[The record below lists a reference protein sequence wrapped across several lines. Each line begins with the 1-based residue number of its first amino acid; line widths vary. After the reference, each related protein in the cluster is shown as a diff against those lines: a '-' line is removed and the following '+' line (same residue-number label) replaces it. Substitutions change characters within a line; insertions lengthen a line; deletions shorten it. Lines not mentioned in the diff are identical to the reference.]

1 MLLKLRQVTFG
12 YAAPLAKPLDME
24 VSAGQV
30 VALVGEN
37 GCGKSTLLKTLA
49 GMIVPL
55 SGILELDGRPLAEYS
70 LRELSKKVALVRM
83 GLVAPA
89 EMTVREF
96 VSLGRSP
103 YAGFLD
109 GRSREDESIVD
120 SAMDDMDVTLF
131 ASRKVAE
138 LSDGERSRVY
148 LARALSQQV
157 TLLLLDE
164 PDAFMDIPRR
174 KNLFVTL
181 QRLSREKGMAVV
193 LSTHWIDYGEKYADS
208 ILAFT
213 SQGNLEF
220 SPAARAR
227 ELGLLSWA
235 EV

>member
-1 MLLKLRQVTFG
+1 MLLNLRQVTFG
-12 YAAPLAKPLDME
+12 YASPLASPLDME
-24 VSAGQV
+24 VQAGQV

-37 GCGKSTLLKTLA
+37 GSGKSTLLKTLG
-49 GMIVPL
+49 GMLLPL
-55 SGILELDGRPLAEYS
+55 DGSLELEDRPLAEYG

-83 GLVAPA
+83 GLAAPA

-109 GRSREDESIVD
+109 GRSREDERIID
-120 SAMDDMDVTLF
+120 SAMDDMDVILF
-131 ASRKVAE
+131 AERKVAE

-148 LARALSQQV
+148 LARALAQQV
-157 TLLLLDE
+157 KLLLLDE

-181 QRLSREKGMAVV
+181 QKLSREKDMTVV
-193 LSTHWIDYGEKYADS
+193 LSTHWVDYAEKYADS

-213 SQGNLEF
+213 SKGKLEF
-220 SPAARAR
+220 APADHAR

>member
-12 YAAPLAKPLDME
+12 YTESLARPLDME

-55 SGILELDGRPLAEYS
+55 SGTLELDGRSLAEYS
-70 LRELSKKVALVRM
+70 LRELSKKAALVRM

-109 GRSREDESIVD
+109 GRSAEDEQIINQ
-120 SAMDDMDVTLF
+120 ALTEMDVNAF
-131 ASRKVAE
+131 AERKVAE
-138 LSDGERSRVY
+138 LSDGERSCVY
-148 LARALSQQV
+148 LARALAQQV
-157 TLLLLDE
+157 KLLLLDE

-220 SPAARAR
+220 APAARAR
-227 ELGLLSWA
+227 ELGLLKWA

>member
-1 MLLKLRQVTFG
+1 MLLKLRQVAFG
-12 YAAPLAKPLDME
+12 YASPLAKPLDMD
-24 VSAGQV
+24 VPAGHI

-55 SGILELDGRPLAEYS
+55 SGILEMEGRPLAEYS

-109 GRSREDESIVD
+109 GRSAEDEQIID
-120 SAMDDMDVTLF
+120 QALAEMDVEVF
-131 ASRKVAE
+131 AERKVAE

-148 LARALSQQV
+148 LARALAQQV
-157 TLLLLDE
+157 KLLLLDE

-181 QRLSREKGMAVV
+181 QRLSREKDMAVV

-213 SQGNLEF
+213 SRGNLEF
-220 SPAARAR
+220 APAARAR
-227 ELGLLSWA
+227 ELGLFSWA

>member
-1 MLLKLRQVTFG
+1 MLLNLRQVTFG
-12 YAAPLAKPLDME
+12 YESPLASPLDME
-24 VSAGQV
+24 VQAGQV

-37 GCGKSTLLKTLA
+37 GSGKSTLLKTLG
-49 GMIVPL
+49 GMLLPL
-55 SGILELDGRPLAEYS
+55 DGSLELEDRPLAEYG

-83 GLVAPA
+83 GLAAPA

-131 ASRKVAE
+131 AERKVAE

-148 LARALSQQV
+148 LARALAQQV
-157 TLLLLDE
+157 KLLLLDE

-181 QRLSREKGMAVV
+181 QKLSREKDMTVV
-193 LSTHWIDYGEKYADS
+193 LSTHWVDYAEKYADS

-213 SQGNLEF
+213 SKGKLEF
-220 SPAARAR
+220 APADHAR

>member
-1 MLLKLRQVTFG
+1 MLLNLRQVTFG
-12 YAAPLAKPLDME
+12 YGSPLASPLDME
-24 VSAGQV
+24 LPAGQV

-37 GCGKSTLLKTLA
+37 GSGKSTLLKTLG
-49 GMIVPL
+49 GMLLPL
-55 SGILELDGRPLAEYS
+55 DGSLELEGRPLAEYG

-83 GLVAPA
+83 GLAAPA

-109 GRSREDESIVD
+109 GRSREDERIID

-131 ASRKVAE
+131 AERKVAE

-148 LARALSQQV
+148 LARALAQQV
-157 TLLLLDE
+157 RLLLLDE

-181 QRLSREKGMAVV
+181 QKLSREKDMAVV
-193 LSTHWIDYGEKYADS
+193 LSTHWVDYAEKYADS

-213 SQGNLEF
+213 SKGKLEF
-220 SPAARAR
+220 APASRAR

>member
-1 MLLKLRQVTFG
+1 MLLNLRQVTFG
-12 YAAPLAKPLDME
+12 YGSPLASPLDME
-24 VSAGQV
+24 LPAGQV

-37 GCGKSTLLKTLA
+37 GSGKSTLLKTLG
-49 GMIVPL
+49 GMLLPL
-55 SGILELDGRPLAEYS
+55 DGSLELEGRPLAEYG

-83 GLVAPA
+83 GLAAPA

-109 GRSREDESIVD
+109 GRSREDERIID

-131 ASRKVAE
+131 AERKVAE

-148 LARALSQQV
+148 LARALAQQV
-157 TLLLLDE
+157 RLLLLDE

-181 QRLSREKGMAVV
+181 QKLSREKDMAVV
-193 LSTHWIDYGEKYADS
+193 LSTHWVDYAEKYADS
-208 ILAFT
+208 ILVFT
-213 SQGNLEF
+213 SKGKLEF
-220 SPAARAR
+220 APASRAR

>member
-1 MLLKLRQVTFG
+1 MLLNLRQVTFG
-12 YAAPLAKPLDME
+12 YRSPLASPLDME
-24 VSAGQV
+24 VQAGQV

-37 GCGKSTLLKTLA
+37 GSGKSTLLKTLG
-49 GMIVPL
+49 GMLLPL
-55 SGILELDGRPLAEYS
+55 DGSLELECRPLAEYG

-83 GLVAPA
+83 GLVPPA

-148 LARALSQQV
+148 LARALAQQV
-157 TLLLLDE
+157 RLLLLDE

-181 QRLSREKGMAVV
+181 QKLSREKDMTVV
-193 LSTHWIDYGEKYADS
+193 LSTHWVDYAEKYADS

-213 SQGNLEF
+213 SKGKLEF
-220 SPAARAR
+220 APADHAR

>member
-1 MLLKLRQVTFG
+1 MLLNLRQVTFG
-12 YAAPLAKPLDME
+12 YGSPLVKPLNME
-24 VSAGQV
+24 VQAGQV

-37 GCGKSTLLKTLA
+37 GSGKSTLLKTL
-49 GMIVPL
+49 GGLLLPMDG
-55 SGILELDGRPLAEYS
+55 SLELEGRPLAEYG
-70 LRELSKKVALVRM
+70 LRELSKKVTLVRM
-83 GLVAPA
+83 GLVPPA

-109 GRSREDESIVD
+109 GRSREDERIID

-131 ASRKVAE
+131 ENRKVAE

-148 LARALSQQV
+148 LARALAQQV
-157 TLLLLDE
+157 RLLLLDE

-181 QRLSREKGMAVV
+181 KKMSREKDLAVV
-193 LSTHWIDYGEKYADS
+193 LSTHWVDYAEKYADS

-213 SQGNLEF
+213 SRGKLKF
-220 SPAARAR
+220 APADHAR

>member
-109 GRSREDESIVD
+109 GRSAEDEQIID
-120 SAMDDMDVTLF
+120 QALTEMDVNAF
-131 ASRKVAE
+131 AERKVAE

-148 LARALSQQV
+148 LACALAQQV
-157 TLLLLDE
+157 KLLLLDE

-213 SQGNLEF
+213 SKGNLEF
-220 SPAARAR
+220 APAASAR
-227 ELGLLSWA
+227 ELDLLSWA

>member
-1 MLLKLRQVTFG
+1 MLLNLRQVTFG
-12 YAAPLAKPLDME
+12 YRSPLASPLDME
-24 VSAGQV
+24 VQAGQV

-37 GCGKSTLLKTLA
+37 GSGKSTLLKTLG
-49 GMIVPL
+49 GMLLPL
-55 SGILELDGRPLAEYS
+55 DGSLELEGRPLAEYG

-83 GLVAPA
+83 GLAAPA

-109 GRSREDESIVD
+109 GRSREDERIID

-131 ASRKVAE
+131 AERKVAE

-148 LARALSQQV
+148 LARALAQQV
-157 TLLLLDE
+157 RLLLLDE

-174 KNLFVTL
+174 KNLFITL
-181 QRLSREKGMAVV
+181 QKLSREKDITVV
-193 LSTHWIDYGEKYADS
+193 LSTHWVDYAEKYADS
-208 ILAFT
+208 ILVFT
-213 SQGNLEF
+213 SKGKLEF
-220 SPAARAR
+220 APASRAR

>member
-1 MLLKLRQVTFG
+1 MLLNLRQVTFG
-12 YAAPLAKPLDME
+12 YVSPLAKPLDME
-24 VSAGQV
+24 LPAGQV

-37 GCGKSTLLKTLA
+37 GSGKSTLLKTLG
-49 GMIVPL
+49 GMLLPL
-55 SGILELDGRPLAEYS
+55 DGSLELEGRPLAKYG

-83 GLVAPA
+83 GLVPPA

-103 YAGFLD
+103 YAGILD
-109 GRSREDESIVD
+109 GRSREDEGIID

-148 LARALSQQV
+148 LARALAQQV
-157 TLLLLDE
+157 RLLLLDE

-181 QRLSREKGMAVV
+181 QKLSREKDMTVV
-193 LSTHWIDYGEKYADS
+193 LSTHWVDYAEKYADS

-213 SQGNLEF
+213 SKGGLEF
-220 SPAARAR
+220 APASRAR

>member
-12 YAAPLAKPLDME
+12 YGAPLAKPLDME
-24 VSAGQV
+24 IPVGQV

-89 EMTVREF
+89 EMTVRVF

-148 LARALSQQV
+148 LARALAQQV
-157 TLLLLDE
+157 KLLLLDE

-181 QRLSREKGMAVV
+181 QRLSREKGLAVV

-220 SPAARAR
+220 APAASAR

>member
-12 YAAPLAKPLDME
+12 YTESLARPLDME
-24 VSAGQV
+24 VLAGQV

-55 SGILELDGRPLAEYS
+55 SGTLELDGRPLAEYS
-70 LRELSKKVALVRM
+70 LRELSKKAALVRM

-109 GRSREDESIVD
+109 GRSAEDEQIINQ
-120 SAMDDMDVTLF
+120 ALTEMDVNAF
-131 ASRKVAE
+131 AERKVAE

-148 LARALSQQV
+148 LARALAQQV
-157 TLLLLDE
+157 KLLLL
-164 PDAFMDIPRR
+164 
-174 KNLFVTL
+174 T
-181 QRLSREKGMAVV
+181 
-193 LSTHWIDYGEKYADS
+193 S
-208 ILAFT
+208 I
-213 SQGNLEF
+213 
-220 SPAARAR
+220 AAQ
-227 ELGLLSWA
+227 EQNKILM
-235 EV
+235 

>member
-1 MLLKLRQVTFG
+1 MLLKLQQVTFG
-12 YAAPLAKPLDME
+12 YAEPLAKPLDME

-55 SGILELDGRPLAEYS
+55 SGILELDDRPLADYS

-83 GLVAPA
+83 GLVPPA

-131 ASRKVAE
+131 AERKVAE

-148 LARALSQQV
+148 LARALAQQV
-157 TLLLLDE
+157 KLLLLDE

-181 QRLSREKGMAVV
+181 RKLSREKDMTVV
-193 LSTHWIDYGEKYADS
+193 LSTHWVDYAEKYADS

-213 SQGNLEF
+213 SKGKLEF
-220 SPAARAR
+220 APADHAR

>member
-1 MLLKLRQVTFG
+1 MLLNLRQVTFG
-12 YAAPLAKPLDME
+12 YASPLAKPLDME

-37 GCGKSTLLKTLA
+37 GSGKSTLLKTLG
-49 GMIVPL
+49 GMLLPL
-55 SGILELDGRPLAEYS
+55 DGSLELEGRPLAEYG

-83 GLVAPA
+83 GLAAPA

-109 GRSREDESIVD
+109 GRSREDERIID

-148 LARALSQQV
+148 LARALAQQV
-157 TLLLLDE
+157 KLLLLDE

-181 QRLSREKGMAVV
+181 QKLSREKDMTVV
-193 LSTHWIDYGEKYADS
+193 LSTHWVDYAEKYADS

-213 SQGNLEF
+213 SKGKLEF
-220 SPAARAR
+220 APADHAR

>member
-1 MLLKLRQVTFG
+1 MLLNLRQVTFG
-12 YAAPLAKPLDME
+12 YRSPLAKPLDME
-24 VSAGQV
+24 VQAGQV

-37 GCGKSTLLKTLA
+37 GSGKSTLLKTLG
-49 GMIVPL
+49 GMLLPL
-55 SGILELDGRPLAEYS
+55 DGSLELECRPLAEYG

-83 GLVAPA
+83 GLVPPA

-148 LARALSQQV
+148 LARALAQQV
-157 TLLLLDE
+157 RLLLLDE
-164 PDAFMDIPRR
+164 PDALMDIPRR

-181 QRLSREKGMAVV
+181 QKLSREKDMTVV
-193 LSTHWIDYGEKYADS
+193 LSTHWVDYAEKYADS

-213 SQGNLEF
+213 SKGKLEF
-220 SPAARAR
+220 APADHAR

>member
-1 MLLKLRQVTFG
+1 MLLNLRQVTFG
-12 YAAPLAKPLDME
+12 YRSPLASPLDME
-24 VSAGQV
+24 VQAGQV

-37 GCGKSTLLKTLA
+37 GSGKSTLLKTL
-49 GMIVPL
+49 GGLLLPL
-55 SGILELDGRPLAEYS
+55 DGSLELDGRPLAEYG

-83 GLVAPA
+83 GLAAPA

-109 GRSREDESIVD
+109 GRSREDERIVYY
-120 SAMDDMDVTLF
+120 AMDDMDVTLF

-148 LARALSQQV
+148 LARALAQQV
-157 TLLLLDE
+157 RLLLLDE

-181 QRLSREKGMAVV
+181 QKLSREKDMTVV
-193 LSTHWIDYGEKYADS
+193 LSTHWVDYAEKYADS

-213 SQGNLEF
+213 SKGKLEF
-220 SPAARAR
+220 APADHAR

>member
-1 MLLKLRQVTFG
+1 MLLNLRQVTFG
-12 YAAPLAKPLDME
+12 YGSPLASPLDME
-24 VSAGQV
+24 VQAGQV
-30 VALVGEN
+30 LALVGEN
-37 GCGKSTLLKTLA
+37 GSGKSTLLKTLG
-49 GMIVPL
+49 GMLLPL
-55 SGILELDGRPLAEYS
+55 DGSLELEGRPLAEYG

-83 GLVAPA
+83 GLVPPA

-109 GRSREDESIVD
+109 GRSREDERFVD

-131 ASRKVAE
+131 ENRKVAE

-148 LARALSQQV
+148 LARALAQQV
-157 TLLLLDE
+157 RLLLLDE

-181 QRLSREKGMAVV
+181 QKLSREKDMTVV
-193 LSTHWIDYGEKYADS
+193 LSTHWVDYAEKYADS

-213 SQGNLEF
+213 SKGKLEF
-220 SPAARAR
+220 APADHAR

>member
-1 MLLKLRQVTFG
+1 MLLNLRQVTFG
-12 YAAPLAKPLDME
+12 YRSPLAKPLDME
-24 VSAGQV
+24 VQAGQV

-37 GCGKSTLLKTLA
+37 GSGKSTLLKTLG
-49 GMIVPL
+49 GMLLPL
-55 SGILELDGRPLAEYS
+55 DGSLELECRPLAEYG

-83 GLVAPA
+83 GLVPPA

-148 LARALSQQV
+148 LARALAQQV
-157 TLLLLDE
+157 RLLLLDE

-181 QRLSREKGMAVV
+181 QKLSREKDMTVV
-193 LSTHWIDYGEKYADS
+193 LSTHWVDYAEKYADS

-213 SQGNLEF
+213 SKGKLEF
-220 SPAARAR
+220 APADHAR

>member
-1 MLLKLRQVTFG
+1 MLLNLRQVTFG
-12 YAAPLAKPLDME
+12 YGSPLASPLDME
-24 VSAGQV
+24 VQAGQV

-37 GCGKSTLLKTLA
+37 GSGKSTLLKTLG
-49 GMIVPL
+49 GMLLPL
-55 SGILELDGRPLAEYS
+55 DGSLELAGRPLAEYG

-83 GLVAPA
+83 GLVPPA

-109 GRSREDESIVD
+109 GRSREDERIID

-131 ASRKVAE
+131 ENRKVAE

-148 LARALSQQV
+148 LARALAQQV
-157 TLLLLDE
+157 KLLLLDE
-164 PDAFMDIPRR
+164 PDAFMDIPRH

-181 QRLSREKGMAVV
+181 QKLSRKKDMAVV
-193 LSTHWIDYGEKYADS
+193 LSTHWVDYAEKYADS
-208 ILAFT
+208 ILAF
-213 SQGNLEF
+213 SSKGNLEF
-220 SPAARAR
+220 APADYAR

>member
-1 MLLKLRQVTFG
+1 MLLNLRQVTFG
-12 YAAPLAKPLDME
+12 YVSPLAKPLDME
-24 VSAGQV
+24 VPTGQV

-37 GCGKSTLLKTLA
+37 GSGKSTLLKTLG
-49 GMIVPL
+49 GMVLPL
-55 SGILELDGRPLAEYS
+55 GGLLELEGRPLAEYG

-83 GLVAPA
+83 GLVPPA

-103 YAGFLD
+103 FAGFLD
-109 GRSREDESIVD
+109 GRSREDEDVID

-131 ASRKVAE
+131 AKRKVAE

-148 LARALSQQV
+148 LARALAQQV
-157 TLLLLDE
+157 KILLLDE

-181 QRLSREKGMAVV
+181 KKMSREKDMAVV
-193 LSTHWIDYGEKYADS
+193 LSTHWVDYAEKYADS

-213 SQGNLEF
+213 SRGNLELA
-220 SPAARAR
+220 PAARAR

>member
-1 MLLKLRQVTFG
+1 MLLNLRQVTFG
-12 YAAPLAKPLDME
+12 YESPLASPLDME
-24 VSAGQV
+24 VQAGQV

-37 GCGKSTLLKTLA
+37 GSGKSTLLKTLG
-49 GMIVPL
+49 GMLLPL
-55 SGILELDGRPLAEYS
+55 DGSLELDGRPLAEYG

-83 GLVAPA
+83 GLAAPA

-109 GRSREDESIVD
+109 GRSREDEEIID
-120 SAMDDMDVTLF
+120 SAMDDIDVTLF
-131 ASRKVAE
+131 AERKVAE

-148 LARALSQQV
+148 LARALAQQV
-157 TLLLLDE
+157 KLLLLDE

-181 QRLSREKGMAVV
+181 KKMSREKDMAVV
-193 LSTHWIDYGEKYADS
+193 LSTHWVDYAEKYADS

-213 SQGNLEF
+213 SKGKLEF
-220 SPAARAR
+220 APASCAR

>member
-12 YAAPLAKPLDME
+12 YGAPLAKPLDME
-24 VSAGQV
+24 IPVGQV

-55 SGILELDGRPLAEYS
+55 SGIQELDGRPLAEYS

-83 GLVAPA
+83 GLVAPT

-109 GRSREDESIVD
+109 GRSAEDEQIID
-120 SAMDDMDVTLF
+120 QALTEMDVKAF
-131 ASRKVAE
+131 AERKVAE

-157 TLLLLDE
+157 KLLLLDE

-181 QRLSREKGMAVV
+181 QRLSREKDMAVV
-193 LSTHWIDYGEKYADS
+193 LSTHWIDYGEKYADT

-220 SPAARAR
+220 APAARAR
-227 ELGLLSWA
+227 ELGLFSWA

>member
-1 MLLKLRQVTFG
+1 MLLNLRQVTFG
-12 YAAPLAKPLDME
+12 YRSPLASPLDME
-24 VSAGQV
+24 VQAGQV

-37 GCGKSTLLKTLA
+37 GSGKSTLLKTLG
-49 GMIVPL
+49 GMLLPL
-55 SGILELDGRPLAEYS
+55 DGSLELEGRPLAEYG

-83 GLVAPA
+83 GLAAPA

-109 GRSREDESIVD
+109 GRSREDEGIID

-148 LARALSQQV
+148 LARALAQQV
-157 TLLLLDE
+157 RLLLLDE

-181 QRLSREKGMAVV
+181 QKLSREKDMTVV
-193 LSTHWIDYGEKYADS
+193 LSTHWVDYAEKYADS

-213 SQGNLEF
+213 SKGKLEF
-220 SPAARAR
+220 APADHAR
-227 ELGLLSWA
+227 ELGLHSWA

>member
-1 MLLKLRQVTFG
+1 MLLTLRQVAFG

-148 LARALSQQV
+148 LARALAQQV
-157 TLLLLDE
+157 KLLLLDE

-181 QRLSREKGMAVV
+181 QRLSREKGLAVV

-220 SPAARAR
+220 APAASAR

>member
-1 MLLKLRQVTFG
+1 MLLNLHQVTFG
-12 YAAPLAKPLDME
+12 YGSPLASPLDME
-24 VSAGQV
+24 LPAGQV

-37 GCGKSTLLKTLA
+37 GSGKSTLLKTLG
-49 GMIVPL
+49 GMLLPL
-55 SGILELDGRPLAEYS
+55 DGSLELEGRPLAEYG

-83 GLVAPA
+83 GLVPPA

-109 GRSREDESIVD
+109 GRSREDERIID

-131 ASRKVAE
+131 AERKVAE

-148 LARALSQQV
+148 LARALAQQV
-157 TLLLLDE
+157 KLLLLDE

-181 QRLSREKGMAVV
+181 QKLSREKDMAVV
-193 LSTHWIDYGEKYADS
+193 LSTHWVDYAEKYADS

-213 SQGNLEF
+213 TKGKLEF
-220 SPAARAR
+220 APASRAR

>member
-1 MLLKLRQVTFG
+1 MLLNLRQVTFG
-12 YAAPLAKPLDME
+12 YGSPLAKPLDME
-24 VSAGQV
+24 LPAGQV

-37 GCGKSTLLKTLA
+37 GSGKSTLLKTLG
-49 GMIVPL
+49 GMLLPL
-55 SGILELDGRPLAEYS
+55 DGSLELEGRPLAEYG

-83 GLVAPA
+83 GLAAPA

-109 GRSREDESIVD
+109 GRSREDERIVD

-131 ASRKVAE
+131 AERKVAE

-148 LARALSQQV
+148 LARALAQQV
-157 TLLLLDE
+157 KLLLLDE

-181 QRLSREKGMAVV
+181 QKLSREKDMTVV
-193 LSTHWIDYGEKYADS
+193 LSTHWVDYAEKYADS

-213 SQGNLEF
+213 TKGNLEF
-220 SPAARAR
+220 APASRAR

>member
-1 MLLKLRQVTFG
+1 MLLNLRQVTFG
-12 YAAPLAKPLDME
+12 YGSPLAKPLDME
-24 VSAGQV
+24 VQAGQV

-37 GCGKSTLLKTLA
+37 GSGKSTLLKTLG
-49 GMIVPL
+49 GMLLPL
-55 SGILELDGRPLAEYS
+55 DGSLELECRPLAEYG

-83 GLVAPA
+83 GLAAPA

-109 GRSREDESIVD
+109 GRSREDERIVD

-131 ASRKVAE
+131 ANRKVAE

-148 LARALSQQV
+148 LARAIAQQV
-157 TLLLLDE
+157 RLLLLDE

-181 QRLSREKGMAVV
+181 QKLSREKDMAVV
-193 LSTHWIDYGEKYADS
+193 LSTHWVDYAEKYADS

-213 SQGNLEF
+213 SKGKLEF
-220 SPAARAR
+220 APASRAR

>member
-1 MLLKLRQVTFG
+1 MLLNLRQVTFG
-12 YAAPLAKPLDME
+12 YGSPLASPLDME
-24 VSAGQV
+24 VQAGQV

-37 GCGKSTLLKTLA
+37 GSGKSTLLKTLG
-49 GMIVPL
+49 GMQLPL
-55 SGILELDGRPLAEYS
+55 DGSLELEGRPLAEYG

-83 GLVAPA
+83 GLVPPA

-109 GRSREDESIVD
+109 GRSREDERFVD
-120 SAMDDMDVTLF
+120 SAMDDMDITLF
-131 ASRKVAE
+131 ENRKVAE

-148 LARALSQQV
+148 LARALAQQV
-157 TLLLLDE
+157 RLLLLDE

-181 QRLSREKGMAVV
+181 QKLSREKDMTVV
-193 LSTHWIDYGEKYADS
+193 LSTHWVDYAEKYADS

-213 SQGNLEF
+213 SKGKLEF
-220 SPAARAR
+220 APADHAR

>member
-1 MLLKLRQVTFG
+1 MLLNLRQVTFG
-12 YAAPLAKPLDME
+12 YESPLASPLDME
-24 VSAGQV
+24 VQAGQV

-37 GCGKSTLLKTLA
+37 GSGKSTLLKTL
-49 GMIVPL
+49 GGLLLPL
-55 SGILELDGRPLAEYS
+55 DGSLELDGRPLAEYG

-83 GLVAPA
+83 GLAAPA

-109 GRSREDESIVD
+109 GRSREDERIID

-148 LARALSQQV
+148 LARALAQQV
-157 TLLLLDE
+157 KLLLLDE

-181 QRLSREKGMAVV
+181 QKLSREKDMTVV
-193 LSTHWIDYGEKYADS
+193 LSTHWVDYAEKYADS

-213 SQGNLEF
+213 SKGKLEF
-220 SPAARAR
+220 APASRAR

>member
-1 MLLKLRQVTFG
+1 MLLNLRQVTFG
-12 YAAPLAKPLDME
+12 YGSPLAKPLDME
-24 VSAGQV
+24 VQAGQV

-37 GCGKSTLLKTLA
+37 GSGKSTLLKTLG
-49 GMIVPL
+49 GMLLPL
-55 SGILELDGRPLAEYS
+55 DGSLELECRPLAEYG

-83 GLVAPA
+83 GLAAPA

-109 GRSREDESIVD
+109 GRSREDERIVD

-131 ASRKVAE
+131 ANRKVAE

-148 LARALSQQV
+148 LARAIAQQV
-157 TLLLLDE
+157 RLLLLDE

-181 QRLSREKGMAVV
+181 QKLSRKKDMAVV
-193 LSTHWIDYGEKYADS
+193 LSTHWVDYAEKYADS

-213 SQGNLEF
+213 SKGKLEF
-220 SPAARAR
+220 APASRAR

>member
-1 MLLKLRQVTFG
+1 MLLNLRQVTFG
-12 YAAPLAKPLDME
+12 YVSPLAKPLDME
-24 VSAGQV
+24 VPTGQV

-37 GCGKSTLLKTLA
+37 GSGKSTLLKTLG
-49 GMIVPL
+49 GMVLPL
-55 SGILELDGRPLAEYS
+55 GGLLELEGRPLAEYG

-83 GLVAPA
+83 GLVPPA

-109 GRSREDESIVD
+109 GRSREDEDVID

-148 LARALSQQV
+148 LARALAQQV
-157 TLLLLDE
+157 RLLLLDE

-181 QRLSREKGMAVV
+181 QKLSREKDMAVV
-193 LSTHWIDYGEKYADS
+193 LSTHWVDYAEKYADS

-213 SQGNLEF
+213 SRGILELA
-220 SPAARAR
+220 PAARAR

>member
-1 MLLKLRQVTFG
+1 MLLNLRQVTFG
-12 YAAPLAKPLDME
+12 YASPLASPLDME
-24 VSAGQV
+24 VQAGQV

-37 GCGKSTLLKTLA
+37 GSGKSTLLKTLG
-49 GMIVPL
+49 GMLLPL
-55 SGILELDGRPLAEYS
+55 DGSLELDGRPLAEYG
-70 LRELSKKVALVRM
+70 LRELSKKVTLVRM
-83 GLVAPA
+83 GLAAPA

-109 GRSREDESIVD
+109 GRSREDEGIID

-131 ASRKVAE
+131 AERKVAE

-148 LARALSQQV
+148 LARALAQQV
-157 TLLLLDE
+157 KLLLLDE

-181 QRLSREKGMAVV
+181 QKLSREKDMTVV
-193 LSTHWIDYGEKYADS
+193 LSTHWVDYAEKYADS

-213 SQGNLEF
+213 TKGNLEF
-220 SPAARAR
+220 APADQAR
-227 ELGLLSWA
+227 EKGLLAWA

>member
-1 MLLKLRQVTFG
+1 MLLNLRQVTFG
-12 YAAPLAKPLDME
+12 YGSPLASPLDME
-24 VSAGQV
+24 LPAGQV

-37 GCGKSTLLKTLA
+37 GSGKSTLLKTLG
-49 GMIVPL
+49 GMLLPL
-55 SGILELDGRPLAEYS
+55 YGSLELEGRPLAEYG

-83 GLVAPA
+83 GLAAPA

-109 GRSREDESIVD
+109 GRSREDERIID

-131 ASRKVAE
+131 AERKVAE

-148 LARALSQQV
+148 LARALAQQV
-157 TLLLLDE
+157 RLLLLDE

-181 QRLSREKGMAVV
+181 QKLSREKDMAVV
-193 LSTHWIDYGEKYADS
+193 LSTHWVDYAEKYADS
-208 ILAFT
+208 ILVFT
-213 SQGNLEF
+213 SKGKLEF
-220 SPAARAR
+220 APASRAR